1 MRVNSGLTRVTPAG
15 ELDGGGGGGIRPG
28 VRHYNALIR
37 ACERARDWKE
47 AAGVL
52 DLMRLDG
59 VEPDIVSYNTV
70 IR

>member
-1 MRVNSGLTRVTPAG
+1 MRITSGLTRVTPAG
-15 ELDGGGGGGIRPG
+15 GWDGGGGIRPG

>member
-15 ELDGGGGGGIRPG
+15 GSDGGGGIRPG